1 MTVSEFFHGRNK
13 SEVTIETCFSW
24 NPPGTERSG
33 MTMIAVDIPSGYEF
47 EWTAAYDV
55 MGLYPGLLVNFDK
68 RPGKT
73 LWYLDYVPTEETCFQ
88 VLGIITFVAV
98 ICIVT
103 RTSVGLKQVMPK
115 IMLFNL
121 FLAHRATLLTSRQ
134 PDPYKTSSHFRA
146 LSSRYAR
153 CYFQLLFLRFF

>member
-1 MTVSEFFHGRNK
+1 MRLHCRPPQEFFNLTVSEFFHGRNK

-24 NPPGTERSG
+24 NPPGNENSG

-55 MGLYPGLLVNFDK
+55 MGHYPGLLVNFDK

-88 VLGIITFVAV
+88 VVGIITF
-98 ICIVT
+98 
-103 RTSVGLKQVMPK
+103 M
-115 IMLFNL
+115 MLL
-121 FLAHRATLLTSRQ
+121 PGHLLGYNMLYT
-134 PDPYKTSSHFRA
+134 KLCSSI
-146 LSSRYAR
+146 
-153 CYFQLLFLRFF
+153 YF

>member
-24 NPPGTERSG
+24 NPPGNENSG

-55 MGLYPGLLVNFDK
+55 MGHYPGLLVNFDK

-88 VLGIITFVAV
+88 VDTITFMAT
-98 ICIVT
+98 T
-103 RTSVGLKQVMPK
+103 RTS
-115 IMLFNL
+115 
-121 FLAHRATLLTSRQ
+121 LLG
-134 PDPYKTSSHFRA
+134 
-146 LSSRYAR
+146 
-153 CYFQLLFLRFF
+153 

>member
-1 MTVSEFFHGRNK
+1 MRLHCRPPQEFFNLTVSEFFHGRNK

-24 NPPGTERSG
+24 NPPGNERSG

-55 MGLYPGLLVNFDK
+55 MGHYPGLLVNFDK

-88 VLGIITFVAV
+88 VCIITFMMLLPGSML
-98 ICIVT
+98 C
-103 RTSVGLKQVMPK
+103 LK
-115 IMLFNL
+115 FC
-121 FLAHRATLLTSRQ
+121 
-134 PDPYKTSSHFRA
+134 SSI
-146 LSSRYAR
+146 
-153 CYFQLLFLRFF
+153 YF